1 MADSKNND
9 VRILIVDDLESNRFV
24 LKDIITDMGYQTLM
38 AENGVQALKI
48 VDRFM
53 PQLIISDIL
62 RVIREPEIF
71 RLYSYPH
78 TAIQAI

>member
-53 PQLIISDIL
+53 PQLK
-62 RVIREPEIF
+62 RKPKEKK
-71 RLYSYPH
+71 SYEEQ
-78 TAIQAI
+78 IKEELGL